1 MPDLPIHSH
10 FNLKYALEGRIVT
23 MDRDATILDRGRL
36 FIENGIIVDIQPVGG
51 GYPPGF
57 DSSDIIKSGGTIYP
71 GMIELH
77 NHLPY
82 NILPYWVA
90 DRQYT
95 NHQQWKTV
103 KGYRVNVT
111 GPMQT
116 LGKTPGFP
124 EAIVRYV
131 ECKSLIGG
139 VTTSQGITLA
149 NSTLTRKVFHGII
162 RNVEETNESVLPEA
176 VTRIADVGPGQAQA
190 FNASLTPAKTR
201 LLHLSEGI
209 DDRARSFFSNLQIDA
224 DHWAISPKLNGIH
237 CTALN
242 REDFEILGRHGGSM
256 TWSPMSNLVLYGA
269 TADIRA
275 AKENNIL
282 IALGSDWSPSGSK
295 NLLEELKVAYLV
307 SQDHGD
313 TPLFTNEELVRMT
326 TSNPA
331 EILGWEGVL
340 GSLKAGAKAD
350 MLIVNGY
357 QDEPY
362 MKLIGASE
370 KSLLAVFING
380 VPRCAQSRI
389 FKKFNFDAHEIE
401 TFLIGNSERNLYL
414 KETHQDDALPPI
426 SLKDATDTIAGG
438 LIHISQLAAELE
450 EAHGGGMLSASD
462 NPFQMD
468 WFLVPD
474 FHADI
479 NLNELEEGH
488 LEWGAGI
495 SFSEVA
501 EPLPLDK
508 LTVIGDTEHFRR
520 MAQHPIPDFIRK
532 NLPAF
537 YGYPAIVLDS
547 SSYEVENSRLNDF
560 KDLMTL
566 ETFLKTS
573 SNLSVDDKLCI
584 LKQAQIILD
593 EIYVHKILKRSMYAV
608 NPGDRIDLMIR
619 DIRFNVINNVDYR
632 EDRNFHKELLSVF
645 SSLRDLHTR
654 YILPYPFKNRF
665 AFLPFLIEEYYAT
678 QQDSDP
684 RYIITTVFSEIFK
697 EQSKIRAGLEV
708 LYWNNIPITRAIELN
723 SANQS
728 GSNREARMARGLDTL
743 TIRSLST
750 SIPPDEYKVTIT
762 CRDQDTGEN
771 MLLDFE
777 WLVSFYPPY
786 FDKAGDK
793 LNATMI
799 AMGFD
804 YDTLSVNQMKANLYS
819 DISTKSKIK
828 KKSAWL
834 RPLHFPKSMKGKLV
848 ADPGTGFQA
857 AYIRIYSFSV
867 ASAEN
872 FVSDFKQMLQ
882 QLESDGAK
890 ALILDIRGNGGGLI
904 TASELLLALLVGR
917 KVEFQKAQ
925 FINSELTLRLCEKYD
940 ADNDFLDL
948 SPWTRSIGLSK
959 RTGDYYSRGYPIT
972 SLSNRKKLKA
982 IFARPMVLITDAL
995 CYSASDM
1002 FAAGFQDHKL
1012 GMVIGTHTN
1021 TGAGG
1026 ANVWTHETLRK
1037 LIIGA
1042 SVAYTSLEQLPKG
1055 ANFNFAVRRILRKND
1070 EPIEDLGIAPDVFH
1084 KITRKDL
1091 LEGNADLIGKAL
1103 GILRGLVLPE

>member
-1 MPDLPIHSH
+1 MADQPIHSH

-23 MDRDATILDRGRL
+23 MDSESTVLDRGRI
-36 FIENGIIVDIQPVGG
+36 FIENGIIVDIRPMDG
-51 GYPPGF
+51 GYPAGYN
-57 DSSDIIKSGGTIYP
+57 STDIIKSGGTIYP

-149 NSTLTRKVFHGII
+149 NSTLTKKVFHGII
-162 RNVEETNESVLPEA
+162 RNVEETNEAELPEA
-176 VTRIADVGPGQAQA
+176 LTRIADIGPGQAQA
-190 FNASLTPAKTR
+190 FNALLAPDKTR

-209 DDRARSFFSNLQIDA
+209 DDRARSFFTNLQIDA
-224 DHWAISPKLNGIH
+224 DQWAITPKLNGIH
-237 CTALN
+237 CTALKP
-242 REDFEILGRHGGSM
+242 EDFEIMGARGGSM

-275 AKENNIL
+275 AKEHNIT

-295 NLLEELKVAYLV
+295 NMLEELKVAYLV
-307 SQDHGD
+307 SQHHGD
-313 TPLFTNEELVRMT
+313 TVMFSNEELVRMV

-331 EILGWEGVL
+331 AILGWEGVL
-340 GSLKAGAKAD
+340 GSLQAGAKAD

-357 QDEPY
+357 LDDPY
-362 MKLIGASE
+362 LKLIDATE
-370 KSLLAVFING
+370 KSLLGVIING

-389 FKKFNFDAHEIE
+389 LNKFDFEENDIE
-401 TFLIGNSERNLYL
+401 TFKIGTSERYLYL
-414 KETHQDDALPPI
+414 RELNHDEALPPV
-426 SLKDATDTIAGG
+426 SLKNATDIIGGG
-438 LIHISQLAAELE
+438 LQHLTQLAADLE

-462 NPFQMD
+462 NPFEME

-474 FHADI
+474 YHIDI
-479 NLNELEEGH
+479 NEDDLEEGH
-488 LEWGAGI
+488 LEWGAGVA
-495 SFSEVA
+495 FSEVA

-508 LTVIGDTEHFRR
+508 LTVIDDPEHFRR
-520 MAQHPIPDFIRK
+520 MAQHPIPDYIRK
-532 NLPAF
+532 KLPAY
-537 YGYPAIVLDS
+537 YGFPALVLDS
-547 SSYEVENSRLNDF
+547 STYEVENSRLNDF
-560 KDLMTL
+560 QELMTL
-566 ETFLKTS
+566 EVFLKSS

-584 LKQAQIILD
+584 LRQAQIILD
-593 EIYVHKILKRSMYAV
+593 EIYVHKILKKSMYAV

-654 YILPYPFKNRF
+654 YILPYPYKNRF

-678 QQDSDP
+678 QEDSDP
-684 RYIITTVFSEIFK
+684 KYIITTVFSEIFK
-697 EQSKIRAGLEV
+697 EQSNIRAGLEV
-708 LYWNNIPITRAIELN
+708 LYWNNIPIARAIELN

-728 GSNREARMARGLDTL
+728 GSNREARLARGLDTL

-777 WLVSFYPPY
+777 WLVSYYPPY

-819 DISTKSKIK
+819 DISTEAKIK
-828 KKSAWL
+828 KKSTWL

-857 AYIRIYSFSV
+857 AYIRIYTFSV

-882 QLESDGAK
+882 QLEADGAQ

-917 KVEFQKAQ
+917 KIEFQKAQ
-925 FINSELTLRLCEKYD
+925 FINSELTLQLCEKYD
-940 ADNDFLDL
+940 ADNAILDL
-948 SPWTRSIGLSK
+948 SPWIRSIGLSK

-972 SLSNRKKLKA
+972 SLANRKNRKA

-1037 LIIGA
+1037 LIANAG
-1042 SVAYTSLEQLPKG
+1042 VAYNLLEQLPEG

-1070 EPIEDLGIAPDVFH
+1070 DPIEDLGIAPDVFH

-1091 LEGNADLIGKAL
+1091 LEGNADLIRKAL
-1103 GILRGLVLPE
+1103 GSLREMVRPE